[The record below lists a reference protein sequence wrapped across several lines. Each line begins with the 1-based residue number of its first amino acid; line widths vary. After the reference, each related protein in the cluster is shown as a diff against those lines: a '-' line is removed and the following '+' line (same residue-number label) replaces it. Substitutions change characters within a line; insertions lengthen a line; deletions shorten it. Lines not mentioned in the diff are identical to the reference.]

1 VEKPDAIWSVDND
14 ISLLL
19 NCWRNPHIDTN
30 CHYFPV
36 FKHEQKVMN
45 KGSAFILGDCFRDQ
59 MSRIFTDS
67 GLFAKDKIKISK
79 RKGQKPED
87 FKDIIGDLKL
97 VVLTFQSF
105 NSALLN
111 DGENFRREP
120 DYDLYEELKSIF
132 TALRTAK
139 LQVARH

>member
-1 VEKPDAIWSVDND
+1 
-14 ISLLL
+14 
-19 NCWRNPHIDTN
+19 
-30 CHYFPV
+30 
-36 FKHEQKVMN
+36 MN
-45 KGSAFILGDCFRDQ
+45 EGSAFVLGDCYREQ
-59 MSRIFTDS
+59 MALIFAES
-67 GLFAKDKIKISK
+67 GLFAKDKIAISK

-87 FKDIIGDLKL
+87 FKKIIGDLKL

-111 DGENFRREP
+111 DGENFRRTP

-139 LQVARH
+139 LQAARR

>member
-1 VEKPDAIWSVDND
+1 MDND

-19 NCWRNPHIDTN
+19 NCWRNSHVDTN

-36 FKHEQKVMN
+36 FEHEGKVMN
-45 KGSAFILGDCFRDQ
+45 EGSVFILGDCYREQ
-59 MSRIFTDS
+59 MEKIFADS
-67 GLFAKDKIKISK
+67 GLFAKDKILISK
-79 RKGQKPED
+79 RVGQKPED
-87 FKDIIGDLKL
+87 FKNVIGDLKL

-111 DGENFRREP
+111 DGENHRRTP
-120 DYDLYEELKSIF
+120 DYDLYEELKSIL

-139 LQVARH
+139 LQVLGS

>member
-1 VEKPDAIWSVDND
+1 M
-14 ISLLL
+14 ISLDLA
-19 NCWRNPHIDTN
+19 TN
-30 CHYFPV
+30 FV
-36 FKHEQKVMN
+36 IA
-45 KGSAFILGDCFRDQ
+45 SA
-59 MSRIFTDS
+59 DS
-67 GLFAKDKIKISK
+67 GLFAKEKIKISK

-111 DGENFRREP
+111 DGENFRRAP

-139 LQVARH
+139 LQAARH